1 MPEVKTMSGP
11 ESDEGRGVYLPLQ
24 GFALGKGQ
32 RGLQSIPEAPSL
44 WAESERWKGGA
55 RVRRACRASRSWRSW
70 PLGPRSLGHS
80 LGARLPLLPDS
91 PMGPELRAGRPP
103 NQPLLCICR
112 LGGSSPAYTVESGC
126 RVPVPARPAWP
137 PPAPVHLP
145 GPQLFFQ
152 WGCTRP
158 QTCVFPES
166 IASATAVDHVID

>member
-1 MPEVKTMSGP
+1 MSTCPSKGLHW
-11 ESDEGRGVYLPLQ
+11 GRGSEASRASRRLRVFGQ
-24 GFALGKGQ
+24 SQTVGK
-32 RGLQSIPEAPSL
+32 E
-44 WAESERWKGGA
+44 EA
-55 RVRRACRASRSWRSW
+55 RVRRACWASRSWRSW

-112 LGGSSPAYTVESGC
+112 LGGSSPAYTMESGC

-152 WGCTRP
+152 VKGLSVQPVGGARGPRP
-158 QTCVFPES
+158 
-166 IASATAVDHVID
+166 ASFQKALPRPLQ